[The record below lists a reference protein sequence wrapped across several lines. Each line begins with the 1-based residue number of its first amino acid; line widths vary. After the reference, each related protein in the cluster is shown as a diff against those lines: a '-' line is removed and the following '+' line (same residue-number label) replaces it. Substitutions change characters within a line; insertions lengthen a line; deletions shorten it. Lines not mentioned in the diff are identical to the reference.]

1 MPRLFID
8 TPLAVGQTLQL
19 PDDSA
24 RHVQAL
30 RLREGDPVV
39 LFNGSGGEYTATVA
53 FSGRKVSASTQSF
66 LADDR
71 TPAHRFVL
79 AQALLS
85 ADKMDWV
92 IQKATELGVSEIAP
106 FAAARSTIK
115 LDDARAEKR
124 LAHWQGVARAAC
136 EQCGM
141 NRVPVVHPIAPLAA
155 VARRAHDE
163 GLNRLALAIGAQRA
177 PHELPQAA
185 AGSATLIVIGPEGD
199 FSAEELTL
207 LDHHGFAR
215 LGLGPRVLRTET
227 AGIAAVS
234 MLTAVWRLI

>member
-1 MPRLFID
+1 MPRLYID
-8 TPLAVGQTLQL
+8 APLAVGQTLQL
-19 PDDSA
+19 PDENA

-39 LFNGSGGEYTATVA
+39 LFNGTGGEYTATVS

-71 TPAHRFVL
+71 APAHRFIL

-92 IQKATELGVSEIAP
+92 IQKATELGVAEIAP

-141 NRVPVVHPIAPLAA
+141 NRVPVVQPIAPLAA

-163 GLNRLALAIGAQRA
+163 DMGRVALAIGTQRA
-177 PHELPQAA
+177 PHELPAPVA
-185 AGSATLIVIGPEGD
+185 DSATMIVIGPEGD
-199 FSAEELTL
+199 FSADELTL

-227 AGIAAVS
+227 AGLVTVS
-234 MLTAVWRLI
+234 MLTAIWRLI